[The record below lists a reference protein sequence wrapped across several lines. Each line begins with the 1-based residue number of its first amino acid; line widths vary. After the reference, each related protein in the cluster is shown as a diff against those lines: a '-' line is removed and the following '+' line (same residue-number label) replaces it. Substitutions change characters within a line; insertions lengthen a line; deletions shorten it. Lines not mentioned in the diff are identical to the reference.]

1 MRSKAP
7 EPIAIRA
14 ALFLLFF
21 FFSIALFPIDQ
32 RLVLSANTCKPRV
45 VSANACIKPVRAP
58 TNGHSAE
65 RTSAA
70 CPPRFPSA
78 ASRIKSSLQPR
89 ESRSETRP
97 PPAPEGVSHGA
108 LDLRR
113 PRLWDAR
120 GIRWFCLLRGGASR
134 GFAVTAPA
142 QYRLCL
148 LVEVREEEIICA
160 IDLTICSALLYLCN

>member
-1 MRSKAP
+1 MPASLPFRRFKNQQELP
-7 EPIAIRA
+7 
-14 ALFLLFF
+14 
-21 FFSIALFPIDQ
+21 
-32 RLVLSANTCKPRV
+32 RL
-45 VSANACIKPVRAP
+45 
-58 TNGHSAE
+58 
-65 RTSAA
+65 
-70 CPPRFPSA
+70 PP
-78 ASRIKSSLQPR
+78 ASRIAFRNP
-89 ESRSETRP
+89 TTTG
-97 PPAPEGVSHGA
+97 PEGVSNGA

-134 GFAVTAPA
+134 GSAVTAPA